1 MENIG
6 DNLVTAGLG
15 ETMTGHR
22 EAQVSNHRLTVVALK
37 SKDLKGELGQR
48 WIQYSP
54 LGDDKAGMEG
64 A

>member
-6 DNLVTAGLG
+6 DNPVTAGLG

-22 EAQVSNHRLTVVALK
+22 EAQVSKHRLTVVALK
-37 SKDLKGELGQR
+37 SKDLKGELGQQMDSVQPS
-48 WIQYSP
+48 W
-54 LGDDKAGMEG
+54 DDKAGMEG